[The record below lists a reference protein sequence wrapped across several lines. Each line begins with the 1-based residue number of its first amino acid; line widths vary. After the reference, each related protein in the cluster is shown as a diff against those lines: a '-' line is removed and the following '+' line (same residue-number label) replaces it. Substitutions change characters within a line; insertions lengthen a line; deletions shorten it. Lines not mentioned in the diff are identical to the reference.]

1 MWGTLVAVTETRP
14 PAGAGR
20 TGTAAFIIAYI
31 AAVDG
36 PTLSV
41 DQLRKWCQR
50 DHIRRV
56 GTDPSGFAVYD
67 LDDVLR
73 HADRKGLFASAG
85 D

>member
-1 MWGTLVAVTETRP
+1 MPT
-14 PAGAGR
+14 PAPGSGR

-36 PTLSV
+36 PTLTV
-41 DQLRKWCQR
+41 DQLRQWR
-50 DHIRRV
+50 TRGHIRRV
-56 GTDPSGFAVYD
+56 GRDPSGYAVYD

-73 HADRKGLFASAG
+73 HAERKGLFAPPR